1 MTETKE
7 ISIVQQANQE
17 LVRETKDPATMRALM
32 ATTFKGF
39 KSEQLVKQACL
50 EAMINGYTFKD
61 LIQKKVYAI
70 PFGDG
75 YSLVQSIDDIRVTA
89 MRSGQAGKD
98 APVYVMNGQII
109 ESCSVTVYRIVQGV
123 RVPFTA
129 TVFFEEYNKGRDNW
143 KTKPRTMIAK
153 VAEMHALR
161 MAFPEELAKAY
172 IEDEFNEKE
181 GIMSDRLEGA
191 IENGRALTMG
201 NLIKNNDKNKKE
213 GGEEDQSANGP
224 TDAEGTQER
233 PESEPSIR

>member
-7 ISIVQQANQE
+7 VSIVQQANQE

-98 APVYVMNGQII
+98 APVYVMNGQVI
-109 ESCSVTVYRIVQGV
+109 ESCSVTVYRIVQGT

-172 IEDEFNEKE
+172 IEDEFNEKDST
-181 GIMSDRLEGA
+181 INTRLEVAKAASQELKMGKILKTHAKNQEEEGQENQDGA
-191 IENGRALTMG
+191 
-201 NLIKNNDKNKKE
+201 
-213 GGEEDQSANGP
+213 
-224 TDAEGTQER
+224 TDAESSQSS
-233 PESEPSIR
+233 PEGNEPIIS